1 MSFDRIQ
8 HQAAAVRLLRAAV
21 AGDRLSH
28 ALLFVGPRGTGKGLA
43 AAELAK
49 LLFCESPRGSGPD
62 DLDPCDACSHCRRV
76 DHRTHPDLYWF
87 QKEPDRNDFRLAL
100 VSRREGDDG
109 TPPWLTATVNES
121 VTLAPMEARRTVTV
135 LDDAELLNENA
146 ANALLKSL
154 EEPSAYA
161 VLVLVCADASR
172 LPGTILSRCQ
182 WVRFRALPAEFVAA
196 KVKALAPAGASAE
209 EVAYVSRLAGGSIEQ
224 ALRLVGGGLW
234 DLKKRIVAALP
245 GMDEASALSVAAE
258 IETWARGR
266 ARGEKAKVGSPEE
279 TAVRRDSARI
289 ALSAASSAL
298 RDAAVVA
305 GRAARVPL
313 VNADQG
319 DAVASLAAWGPDALA
334 RAVDLLADAQEQI
347 ARYVHP
353 ELATENALIQASCL
367 GRRGRQGTAAG
378 AIGSG
383 RAPLTGRG

>member
-1 MSFDRIQ
+1 MSFDRIR
-8 HQAAAVRLLRAAV
+8 HQDAAVRLLRAAV
-21 AGDRLSH
+21 ARDRLSH

-76 DHRTHPDLYWF
+76 DRRAHPDLYWF
-87 QKEPDRNDFRLAL
+87 RKEPDRNDFRLPL
-100 VSRREGDDG
+100 VTRREGENG
-109 TPPWLTATVNES
+109 TPLWLTVTVNES
-121 VTLAPMEARRTVTV
+121 VVLMPMEARRTVTV
-135 LDDAELLNENA
+135 LDDAERMNEEA

-154 EEPSAYA
+154 EEPSAHA
-161 VLVLVCADASR
+161 VLVLLCADASR
-172 LPGTILSRCQ
+172 LPGTVLSRCQ
-182 WVRFRALPAEFVAA
+182 WVRFRGLPAEFLAA
-196 KVKALAPAGASAE
+196 KVKELAPAGASAE

-224 ALRLVGGGLW
+224 ALHLVGGGLW
-234 DLKKRIVAALP
+234 DLKKRIVGALA
-245 GMDEASALSVAAE
+245 GLDEASALSVAGE
-258 IETWARGR
+258 VETWARTR

-279 TAVRRDSARI
+279 TALRRDSARL
-289 ALSAASSAL
+289 ALAAAASAM

-305 GRAARVPL
+305 ERGTPAVPL

-353 ELATENALIQASCL
+353 ELATENAFVQVSRL
-367 GRRGRQGTAAG
+367 G
-378 AIGSG
+378 
-383 RAPLTGRG
+383 